1 MRADS
6 VSQNLELVAGPE
18 KKGRVL
24 LHRGG
29 PMAPLDRL
37 AVTTGR
43 LGPGSAMAARAA
55 QPGSLEGCYDTA
67 CVPLNPLISAEMD
80 PIRAAGGGRA
90 EQGRPVAAV
99 LGGGDEAS
107 SHKS

>member
-1 MRADS
+1 
-6 VSQNLELVAGPE
+6 
-18 KKGRVL
+18 
-24 LHRGG
+24 
-29 PMAPLDRL
+29 MAPLDRL

-99 LGGGDEAS
+99 LGGGDEGGVAGHHDLAAVDEWGGS
-107 SHKS
+107 Y